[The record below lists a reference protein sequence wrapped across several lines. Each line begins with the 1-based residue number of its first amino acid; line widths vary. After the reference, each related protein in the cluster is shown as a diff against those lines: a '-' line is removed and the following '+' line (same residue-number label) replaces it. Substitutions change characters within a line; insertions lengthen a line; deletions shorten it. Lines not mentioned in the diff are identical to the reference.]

1 MYIINN
7 KIHKIYINHK
17 TNKQLFLN
25 TGIRYRLMIENINNG
40 PSKCLLKL
48 CTAASID
55 VLKLCTAASIDVC
68 TYKANF
74 TGVSIHIYL
83 Q

>member
-55 VLKLCTAASIDVC
+55 VC